1 MLATLGVSES
11 FVHNALGNQQG
22 GVYLGTD
29 KRGKHEPHNKTTK
42 YAMEVVRKH
51 IESFPVVDGHYTRK
65 DSNRKYLGADLNIAR
80 MYQLYLEQSKGE
92 IPEKDIVSRSVYRKV
107 FNEEYNFSFHVPKK
121 DQCGLCI
128 SYHQAK
134 DEGNLTPVL
143 KEEYENHQER
153 KVKAREEK
161 KRDKELA
168 KVLMTSSLPHLTC
181 KQF

>member
-1 MLATLGVSES
+1 MATLGVSES
-11 FVHNALGNQQG
+11 FVHNALRNQQG
-22 GVYLGTD
+22 GIYVGTD

-42 YAMEVVRKH
+42 NAMELVQKH

-65 DSNRKYLGADLNIAR
+65 DSNRKYLGADLNITR
-80 MYQLYLEQSKGE
+80 MYQLYLEQCKGE
-92 IPEKDIVSRSVYRKV
+92 IPEKDIVSQSVYRKV

-143 KEEYENHQER
+143 KEEYENHRER

>member
-1 MLATLGVSES
+1 M
-11 FVHNALGNQQG
+11 FI
-22 GVYLGTD
+22 LGTD

-42 YAMEVVRKH
+42 NAMELVQKH
-51 IESFPVVDGHYTRK
+51 IESFPVVEGHYTRK
-65 DSNRKYLGADLNIAR
+65 DSNRKYLGADLNITR
-80 MYQLYLEQSKGE
+80 MYQLYLEQCKVE
-92 IPEKDIVSRSVYRKV
+92 IPEKDIVSQSVYRKV
-107 FNEEYNFSFHVPKK
+107 FNEEYNFSFHVPNK

-168 KVLMTSSLPHLTC
+168 KVLMTSSLPHFTC